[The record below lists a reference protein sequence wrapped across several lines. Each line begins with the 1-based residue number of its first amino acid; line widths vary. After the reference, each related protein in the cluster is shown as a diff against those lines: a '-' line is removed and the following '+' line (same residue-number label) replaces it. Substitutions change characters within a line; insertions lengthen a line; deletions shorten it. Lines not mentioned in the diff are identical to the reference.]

1 MRIVSLL
8 PAATEMICGLGL
20 QDQLVAVSH
29 ECDYP
34 PAVQR
39 LPKVTRA
46 ILPENTSS
54 AAIDAWV
61 SQRQQAGFVLYA
73 LDQEVWRQANPD
85 VVVTQTLC
93 DVCAIAHA
101 EVREAMSCLPK
112 PPQLIDLAPQTLSDV
127 LRSILHL
134 GETLGVG
141 DNAAGYVTQLQ
152 ARVAKVAERAR
163 SLAQASP
170 RVVMLEWIDPLFSAG
185 HWNPELVTIAGGA
198 SLLSRRGARSQRL
211 VWEQLVQA
219 DPEVLII
226 AGCGLT
232 VPRALRD
239 LPWLESQPGWQEMNC
254 VRRGQVYFVDGSA
267 YMNRPGPRLIE
278 SLEIVAHAL
287 GPAVHPKPA
296 LWEHAVG
303 CYRDLP

>member
-1 MRIVSLL
+1 
-8 PAATEMICGLGL
+8 MICGLGL
-20 QDQLVAVSH
+20 QHQLVAVSH

-34 PAVQR
+34 PAVKA

-46 ILPENTSS
+46 LLPENADS

-61 SQRQQAGFVLYA
+61 SQRTQAEFALYA
-73 LDQEVWRQANPD
+73 LDQDAWRQANPE

-101 EVREAMSCLPK
+101 EVREAMGGLPK
-112 PPQLIDLAPQTLSDV
+112 PPRLIDLAPQTLSDV
-127 LRSILHL
+127 LRSIQLL

-141 DNAAGYVTQLQ
+141 DDAARYVAQLQ
-152 ARVAKVAERAR
+152 ARVDRVAELAR
-163 SLAQASP
+163 DLAKPSP
-170 RVVMLEWIDPLFSAG
+170 RVVILEWIDPLFSAG